1 VKRYVLPAVAALAA
15 VGGAVALV
23 VIAAGGGAE
32 PRVAPPT
39 GDPVEMETSVTPSH
53 YLFGDALLA
62 EIRLSID
69 RTRVDPATVV
79 SVPVFRPFQR
89 VGPVE
94 IEQEDLG
101 DRSILHFRYPLQCV
115 ARGCVPDGDEKVL
128 DLPLGFVRYTPRRG
142 DNVTLPLSFP
152 SVTVET
158 RLSDDVRRDIEA
170 RPATLAA
177 QAPPDELPELPFR
190 GGPSLLGWLLV
201 GAAAA
206 ILLALG
212 GWLAWRLWP
221 RRVAAE
227 PMVTDAPLPPVPAAL
242 ALVEGALAGGE
253 PERRIA
259 LDELARRLRDSGETE
274 LADEATRL
282 AWSEDGPQRDSAA
295 QLAAA
300 VRGRVNGDGA

>member
-1 VKRYVLPAVAALAA
+1 MKRYVLPAVAALAA

-32 PRVAPPT
+32 PRLAPPA

-53 YLFGDALLA
+53 YLFGDPLVA

-94 IEQEDLG
+94 IEREDLG
-101 DRSILHFRYPLQCV
+101 DRSILHLRYPLQCV
-115 ARGCVPDGDEKVL
+115 ARGCVPAGDEKVL
-128 DLPLGFVRYTPRRG
+128 DLPLGLVRYTPRQG

-158 RLSDDVRRDIEA
+158 RLSDDVRRDIDA

-177 QAPPDELPELPFR
+177 QAPPDELPELPLR

-206 ILLALG
+206 ILLAVGAFLV
-212 GWLAWRLWP
+212 WRLWP
-221 RRVAAE
+221 RRVVTE
-227 PMVTDAPLPPVPAAL
+227 PTVTEAPLPPVPAAL
-242 ALVEGALAGGE
+242 VLVEGALAGDE

-259 LDELARRLRDSGETE
+259 LDELARRLRDSGDTE

-300 VRGRVNGDGA
+300 VRGRVNGDEA

>member
-1 VKRYVLPAVAALAA
+1 VKRYVLPAMAALAA

-32 PRVAPPT
+32 PRVAPPA

-62 EIRLSID
+62 EVRLSID

-89 VGPVE
+89 VGAVE
-94 IEQEDLG
+94 IEREDLG

-128 DLPLGFVRYTPRRG
+128 DLPLGFVRYTPRQG

-206 ILLALG
+206 ILLAVG

-227 PMVTDAPLPPVPAAL
+227 PMVTAAPLPPVPAAL

-259 LDELARRLRDSGETE
+259 LDELARRLRDYGETE

-300 VRGRVNGDGA
+300 VRGRVNGDGV